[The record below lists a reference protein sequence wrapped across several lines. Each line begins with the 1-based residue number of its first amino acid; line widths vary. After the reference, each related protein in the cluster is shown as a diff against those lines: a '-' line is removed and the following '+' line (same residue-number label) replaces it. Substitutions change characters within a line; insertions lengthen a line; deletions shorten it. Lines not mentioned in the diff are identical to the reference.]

1 MAQTSGEGYRPAYTL
16 DNTWRAAR
24 ERLEKLETVCDPLTA
39 RHLDEVGVRAGWHC
53 LEVGAGAGSV
63 ALMLSERV
71 GPEGRVVAVDL
82 EPALLAGVAAPN
94 LEVQRLDIVVDA
106 LPEAAFDLVHSR
118 MVLLHLP
125 QRDELVA
132 KLARALRPG
141 GVLLLEESDLRAT
154 FAAEEDV
161 FRPSIVAMYRPLPA
175 AGWDVYWPSTGMLGR
190 LEAAGLVDIDSL
202 TEPMTFM
209 GGSPFAEFFQ
219 LSCQQ
224 LMERLPYTDAER
236 ALIEAGLAAIAQPG
250 GPYLAWEMITAW
262 GRRP

>member
-1 MAQTSGEGYRPAYTL
+1 MGHSSGDGYRPAYTL

-24 ERLEKLETVCDPLTA
+24 ERLEMLEAACDPLTA
-39 RHLDEVGVRAGWHC
+39 RHLDEVGLRTGWHC

-63 ALMLSERV
+63 ARLLCERV
-71 GPEGRVVAVDL
+71 GPDGRVVAVDL
-82 EPALLAGVAAPN
+82 EPALLAGLAAPN

-106 LPEAAFDLVHSR
+106 LPEGAFDLVHCR

-125 QRDELVA
+125 ERDELVV

-161 FRPSIVAMYRPLPA
+161 FRPTIVAAFRPLPA
-175 AGWDVYWPSTGMLGR
+175 AGWDVFWPSTGMLGR

-209 GGSPFAEFFQ
+209 GGSPLADFFR
-219 LSCQQ
+219 LSFQQ
-224 LMERLPYTDAER
+224 LMESQPYTDAER
-236 ALIEAGLAAIAQPG
+236 AVIDAGVAALAQPG